1 MYAARELQYTAAGEE
16 VQVPGVAFTSNG
28 RLNEE
33 IDTRIGEENAVMRE
47 ICRSVVTKLE
57 LSNTAKLSVFKSVI
71 FPYFTYGH
79 ESWVMKKRMLFHP
92 SASGRAVFE
101 KDHDVKLHNNF
112 RRGAILKSLNLKPIS
127 REIPALIFQQREQNI
142 PR

>member
-1 MYAARELQYTAAGEE
+1 LENFGHKLDSNYWQANKVFWHSRNKISTTKTDELPLSGSPKAVYAARELQYTAAGEA

-57 LSNTAKLSVFKSVI
+57 LSNTAGLSFFKSVL
-71 FPYFTYGH
+71 GN
-79 ESWVMKKRMLFHP
+79 
-92 SASGRAVFE
+92 
-101 KDHDVKLHNNF
+101 D
-112 RRGAILKSLNLKPIS
+112 
-127 REIPALIFQQREQNI
+127 
-142 PR
+142 